1 MVGDSSPL
9 AHFSD
14 TFPSLRWSLA
24 RAETCQAI
32 SVLFNIRP
40 YDFRFIH
47 ARMKASLLPSDPIH
61 ALRQEFRG
69 HLEQFYAHLS
79 LAPPY
84 HSIEKALQNLS
95 NTLRTKPKEF
105 PQELLQDATNKWA
118 LFQEIFSASG
128 LQKKHRGI
136 IQQLARSPSYTVSSS
151 ESLRFLRNFTDAFPQ
166 TSPSQK
172 NSSTLKQT
180 DSTHLE

>member
-1 MVGDSSPL
+1 L
-9 AHFSD
+9 
-14 TFPSLRWSLA
+14 
-24 RAETCQAI
+24 
-32 SVLFNIRP
+32 
-40 YDFRFIH
+40 RFIH
-47 ARMKASLLPSDPIH
+47 ARMKSPLLSSDPIH

-95 NTLRTKPKEF
+95 NTLRTKPEEYR
-105 PQELLQDATNKWA
+105 QGLLQDATNKWA

-136 IQQLARSPSYTVSSS
+136 IQQLAMSPSYSVSSS
-151 ESLRFLRNFTDAFPQ
+151 ESLRFLRNFTIEHQQTTHPQ
-166 TSPSQK
+166 TG
-172 NSSTLKQT
+172 SSTLNEQT
-180 DSTHLE
+180 QTTGSH